1 MLNNGDDE
9 HEAGRR
15 RTPFRSGWGIA
26 IDREVFF
33 MRAFTCLI

>member
-9 HEAGRR
+9 DEAGRPH
-15 RTPFRSGWGIA
+15 TVRSGWGIA

>member
-1 MLNNGDDE
+1 MKPDG
-9 HEAGRR
+9 
-15 RTPFRSGWGIA
+15 RTPFRSGQGFA

>member
-9 HEAGRR
+9 DEARR
-15 RTPFRSGWGIA
+15 PHTVPQWLVGFA